1 MTGLQSA
8 FFKTVIFPKGTIF
21 ERLKGRPGG
30 NGKKLEIELEI
41 ADSEIE
47 SSGDIELSL
56 EETDFSLDGIIIF
69 IYSLNIFIL
78 KLIFDKYVLYRATWD
93 DLGLLMLN
101 GSHR

>member
-47 SSGDIELSL
+47 SSGDIVELSL

-78 KLIFDKYVLYRATWD
+78 KLILINMFYTGLPGTSWD
-93 DLGLLMLN
+93 
-101 GSHR
+101 